1 MAHRLTLVVTAIAI
15 AIASCGR
22 ERPDRAAEL
31 EACRLI
37 SKSGDALAECLI
49 MKYSWRAD
57 SAGPAKYAWQRH
69 LDSLRLEHE
78 QQVATLIAQQEAR
91 DREAA
96 RAQRLASARRATP
109 WAQCI
114 IEQWDA
120 HGANW
125 SYQPCQKQRPEWDD
139 LSTYIQVRKVGG
151 DTMQLLIR
159 AHVHSMP

>member
-1 MAHRLTLVVTAIAI
+1 MARRLILAA
-15 AIASCGR
+15 ALALASCD
-22 ERPDRAAEL
+22 RPDRAAEL
-31 EACRLI
+31 EACQLI

-57 SAGPAKYAWQRH
+57 SAGPAKYSWQRH
-69 LDSLRLEHE
+69 LDSLRREHE
-78 QQVATLIAQQEAR
+78 QQVATLIAQQAAR
-91 DREAA
+91 DREVA

-109 WAQCI
+109 WARCI

-125 SYQPCQKQRPEWDD
+125 SYEPCQKQRPAWDD
-139 LSTYIQVRKVGG
+139 LSTYIQVRNVGE